1 MSCHYVMLERQSSNL
16 LLRRIHIN
24 KFVILIQSLDIFCLT
39 KIVMGMRYKT
49 ENVPFL
55 PFSFPFSLA
64 QNTFSSSMFF
74 VFFIPS
80 CLRTCNSDDITI
92 PLFFFLLIV
101 LMIEFA
107 SMVAL
112 DLNFHYFKVLH
123 ANRVGLPFYAL

>member
-1 MSCHYVMLERQSSNL
+1 
-16 LLRRIHIN
+16 
-24 KFVILIQSLDIFCLT
+24 
-39 KIVMGMRYKT
+39 MRYKT
-49 ENVPFL
+49 ER
-55 PFSFPFSLA
+55 SFPFLL
-64 QNTFSSSMFF
+64 FSVHYYSMFF
-74 VFFIPS
+74 VWSSLPFTLLP
-80 CLRTCNSDDITI
+80 DDITI